1 MRWRLTTTLTLTTA
15 PDLPLTTDP
24 CQEQTGRVALG
35 CTGLGRAFAL
45 SEGRSFGFSSSA
57 KFPMRLQGSRATI
70 KAIGDADA
78 KRLCPPSTSNPN
90 TLTYNRNL

>member
-1 MRWRLTTTLTLTTA
+1 MRWRLTPALTLTTA

-24 CQEQTGRVALG
+24 GQEQTGRVALG

>member
-1 MRWRLTTTLTLTTA
+1 M
-15 PDLPLTTDP
+15 
-24 CQEQTGRVALG
+24 ALG